1 MKFYKSMF
9 NTTDRIVNADGNMW
23 YKATI
28 NGHTNYYRFKL
39 KNDNEYELVTL
50 FDQNLADVE
59 VMDKALFNSLLGIA
73 KRQGYTPDQLLFNFC
88 YYINQVCID
97 IDAVVTTNGI
107 KEKHDVAKTFVPISM
122 ARGFD
127 QLEIYTVDEI
137 NTTED

>member
-50 FDQNLADVE
+50 FDQNLADAE

-73 KRQGYTPDQLLFNFC
+73 KRQGYKPDQLIFNFV
-88 YYINQVCID
+88 YYIDEVCID
-97 IDAVVTTNGI
+97 MDAVTTVDGI
-107 KEKHDVAKTFVPISM
+107 KEKRDVSKTFVPINM

-127 QLEIYTVDEI
+127 QWKMYAVDEI